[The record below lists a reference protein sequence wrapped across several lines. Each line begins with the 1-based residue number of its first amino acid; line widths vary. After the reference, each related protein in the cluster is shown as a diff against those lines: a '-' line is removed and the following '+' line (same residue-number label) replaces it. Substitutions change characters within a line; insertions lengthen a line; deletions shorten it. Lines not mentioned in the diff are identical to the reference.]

1 MSLQLH
7 NTLTRRIDPFVPLT
21 PGRATLYT
29 CGPTIYNYAHI
40 GNFRTF
46 LFEDLLRRW
55 LEASGYDVFHI
66 MNLTD
71 VDDRTIAAAVKQGVP
86 LRQHVDPFARAF
98 EEDRDWLRIRPPH
111 AQPRATE
118 YIGPMIELI
127 SGLLEKGV
135 AYKGE
140 DGSVYFAIARF
151 PAYGRLSQLD
161 RRELR
166 AGASE
171 RVSADEYAKEDA
183 RDFVLWKAVKPEDE
197 AVGAAWDAPFGR
209 GRPGWHIECSAMALE
224 LIRRK
229 WGVDVLDIHAGAVDL
244 IFPHHED
251 EIAQSCAYTGRE
263 EFARF
268 WLHGEFLDVGGTK
281 MSKRYGNILTV
292 RDLREQGADAGAV
305 RHLLFNTHY
314 RQKLDWRDEALAA
327 AREGSA
333 RLGAF
338 RDRLELVGGEVD
350 DAEAQAAV
358 ERFRTAFAGALDN
371 DLNAPE
377 ALAALHVL
385 VREGNRRLDEGGRLG
400 PGFRAAWSLADEV
413 LAVAP
418 SARARTVAAE
428 ALAVAEEDGIPV
440 RPPEVPPPDFADGE
454 GWALRWAAVRATEK
468 RARNFGEA
476 DRIRDLLKEAGWEI
490 RDRRDGAI
498 EVVKRRSV
506 VGLAPSIRRAVLTS
520 VSGLYG
526 FARNAHCILSS
537 KAESARPS
545 THPETNRTGMRG

>member
-1 MSLQLH
+1 MTLRLY
-7 NTLTRRIDPFVPLT
+7 NTLTRRIEEFVPLNR
-21 PGRATLYT
+21 GRASLYT

-71 VDDRTIAAAVKQGVP
+71 VDDRTIGAASGKGVS

-98 EEDRDWLRIRPPH
+98 EEDRDWLRIRPAH

-118 YIGPMIELI
+118 YIGSMIELI
-127 SGLLEKGV
+127 QGLIDRGV
-135 AYKGE
+135 AYKGD

-166 AGASE
+166 TGASE

-183 RDFVLWKAVKPEDE
+183 RDFVLWKAARPEDE

-251 EIAQSCAYTGRE
+251 EIAQSCAYTGKE
-263 EFARF
+263 EFARV
-268 WLHGEFLDVGGTK
+268 WVHGEFLDLAGTK
-281 MSKRYGNILTV
+281 MSKRYGNILTA
-292 RDLREQGADAGAV
+292 RDLREQGADPGAV

-314 RQKLDWRDEALAA
+314 RQKLDWSDAALAA

-338 RDRLELVGGEVD
+338 RDRLELAAGPGD
-350 DAEAQAAV
+350 DPEATAAAD
-358 ERFRTAFAGALDN
+358 RFRAAFTAALDE

-385 VREGNRRLDEGGRLG
+385 VREANRLLDEGRRVG
-400 PGFRAAWSLADEV
+400 PAVRTAWALADDV

-418 SARARTVAAE
+418 SDRARTVSAD

-440 RPPEVPPPDFADGE
+440 RPPEVSPPDPADAE
-454 GWALRWAAVRATEK
+454 AWALRWAAVRASEK
-468 RARNFGEA
+468 RGRNFPEA
-476 DRIRDLLKEAGWEI
+476 DRIRDLLRAAGWEV

-498 EVVKRRSV
+498 EVVRQ
-506 VGLAPSIRRAVLTS
+506 
-520 VSGLYG
+520 
-526 FARNAHCILSS
+526 
-537 KAESARPS
+537 
-545 THPETNRTGMRG
+545 HPPH